1 MGAWRGQIG
10 AACQSISSPAALRS
24 EHSSAPSALIVADR
38 VPFDSVCRS
47 IIAKLPN
54 SLRDR
59 GVDVAVFTWPPCR
72 TIVLAEA
79 ESTPLPDDACSANQ
93 VVGPALR

>member
-1 MGAWRGQIG
+1 MGNRMGAWRGQMG

-59 GVDVAVFTWPPCR
+59 GVDRGGVHVTTLSNHSLGR
-72 TIVLAEA
+72 
-79 ESTPLPDDACSANQ
+79 
-93 VVGPALR
+93 G